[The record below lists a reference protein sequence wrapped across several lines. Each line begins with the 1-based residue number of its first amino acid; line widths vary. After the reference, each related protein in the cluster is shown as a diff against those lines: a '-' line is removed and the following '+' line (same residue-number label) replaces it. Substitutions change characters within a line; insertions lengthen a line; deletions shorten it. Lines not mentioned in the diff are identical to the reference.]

1 MKMLSTHIKIV
12 YSKLDKLGYALHIR
26 RIQINV
32 KINGLNWLTLFGVKG
47 IEL

>member
-1 MKMLSTHIKIV
+1 MKMLSTHIEIV

-32 KINGLNWLTLFGVKG
+32 KINGLNWLTLAHILG
-47 IEL
+47 